1 MVTQRTAIILDRS
14 ANGRFL
20 AGVVAG
26 LAAFGYAA
34 WTLGGGRIG
43 WLQTWMVIFSSLII
57 SALPFVALGAVA
69 ASLVAV
75 FVPMSAIERIGR
87 LPRALQLPVAAVAGV
102 GFPICECGSVP
113 LARRL
118 MLRGVPPGAAITFM
132 LAAPVVN
139 PVVMASTYVAYR
151 GRGSTFMMVGGR
163 VLLGALI
170 AMAVGWVLG
179 RKAPEDLLRGTG
191 GGTEHAHVDFGRPES
206 RWGRFFGHVVGD
218 FAFMAKYLIA
228 GAVVAAIVQTFL
240 PQRMVQ
246 GLATLPVIEIVAMMG
261 LAAIL
266 SLCSESDAFIAAS
279 FSQYGFGPSAQLA
292 FLVFGPM
299 VDMKLGAM
307 YGGTFRPATVG
318 ALVATAAVATLGL
331 SLWLEVAIG

>member
-1 MVTQRTAIILDRS
+1 MVLPGARITLDRQ

-20 AGVVAG
+20 VAVLAVVSAIG
-26 LAAFGYAA
+26 LATWVSSRGAA
-34 WTLGGGRIG
+34 G
-43 WLQTWMVIFSSLII
+43 WLQTWMVVFSSLII
-57 SALPFVALGAVA
+57 SALPFVALGAAA

-118 MLRGVPPGAAITFM
+118 ILRGVPPGAAITFM

-139 PVVMASTYVAYR
+139 PVVMMSTFVAYR
-151 GRGSTFMMVGGR
+151 GRGSTLMMVGGR
-163 VLLGALI
+163 VVLGALI
-170 AMAVGWVLG
+170 AMAAGWVLG
-179 RKAPEDLLRGTG
+179 RRTPETLLRGSG
-191 GGTEHAHVDFGRPES
+191 DPDPVPVDLVRPES
-206 RWGRFFGHVVGD
+206 RWAMFFGHVVGD
-218 FAFMAKYLIA
+218 FTFMAKYLIL
-228 GAVVAAIVQTFL
+228 GAVVAAVVQTFL
-240 PQRMVQ
+240 PQQVVQ
-246 GLATLPVIEIVAMMG
+246 GLAAVPVIEIVAMMG

-279 FSQYGFGPSAQLA
+279 FSQSGFGPSAQLA

-299 VDMKLGAM
+299 VDLKLGAM
-307 YGGTFRPATVG
+307 YGGTFKPAAVG
-318 ALVATAAVATLGL
+318 ALVATVAIATLGL
-331 SLWLEVAIG
+331 TLWLEVMIG